1 MPRALGP
8 ASTDEP
14 PASAA
19 IFGGP
24 GAPASEASSGVDEP
38 GRTGKNWM
46 GLAAVIASL
55 VGAGLVGIVLGHLA
69 LRAVRLGKA
78 TNRSLALAGTVLG
91 YASVAAIGGGLVATG
106 ALAGILP
113 FGDAAATPGVTIT
126 PATASDAYVVDST
139 LTTADRWFGLAVG
152 DCVLTFDTGADP
164 GDSTI
169 AKPEVV
175 PCTQQ
180 HYGEVYAIANIQGD
194 TPPDDAT
201 FRLQTREVCA
211 GPLFSSYVGVAA
223 YADSS
228 LYYDVLYPA
237 QRSWENGTHQMV
249 CLLVESGKSTTG
261 SLKGSAK

>member
-1 MPRALGP
+1 MPRPSGP
-8 ASTDEP
+8 APADEP

-24 GAPASEASSGVDEP
+24 GAPASEGPPAVDAP

-55 VGAGLVGIVLGHLA
+55 VGAGLVGVVLGHLA
-69 LRAVRLGKA
+69 LRAVRRGEA
-78 TNRSLALAGTVLG
+78 TNRGLALAGTVLG
-91 YASVAAIGGGLVATG
+91 YASVVILSGGLVATG
-106 ALAGILP
+106 ALAGIVP
-113 FGDAAATPGVTIT
+113 FGASGAAPGVTIT
-126 PATASDAYVVDST
+126 PATPSDAYVVDST

-152 DCVLTFDTGADP
+152 DCVLPFDAGTDP

-180 HYGEVYAIANIQGD
+180 HYGEVYAIANVEGD

-211 GPLFSSYVGVAA
+211 GPLFSSYVGVSA

-237 QRSWENGTHQMV
+237 QRSWANGTHQMV